1 VEVIVAVIGTTLL
14 STASV
19 VRKVAVA
26 VALSIGML
34 VAVSTATIGVL
45 VGLDSIWITDK
56 VDDLSDVGL
65 FIVLVTA
72 IFSAIFATLSF
83 SVGGSVSLIGKLSTS
98 TLEHAFNASNI
109 IR

>member
-26 VALSIGML
+26 VALSLGTL
-34 VAVSTATIGVL
+34 VAVFTATIGVL

-56 VDDLSDVGL
+56 VGDLSDVGL
-65 FIVLVTA
+65 WIVLVTA
-72 IFSAIFATLSF
+72 IFSDIFATLSF
-83 SVGGSVSLIGKLSTS
+83 LVGCSVSFIGKLSTS
-98 TLEHAFNASNI
+98 TLVHP
-109 IR
+109 